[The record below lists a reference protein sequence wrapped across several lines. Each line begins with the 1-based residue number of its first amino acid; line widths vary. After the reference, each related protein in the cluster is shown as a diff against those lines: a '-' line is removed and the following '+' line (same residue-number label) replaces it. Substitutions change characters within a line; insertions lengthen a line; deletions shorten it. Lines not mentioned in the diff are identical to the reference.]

1 MFEQLTFT
9 NEKEEQEK
17 QEFKKYLSLKGEY
30 LYKQVYD
37 ILLEK
42 NKGTVSYQELSSF
55 IRYDKN
61 LRDTL
66 YIYLATCEEYLRALL
81 LKSYD
86 VASNS
91 PKFEQHCYKPLIDAL
106 KDKHDFSKSNLYF
119 KLDIDLSVLIRICQE
134 NELININSQDR
145 KHLKTLRNH
154 TMHHALLLFGQA
166 NNLEDVYANFNVLE
180 KQLNALLSLLPK
192 EYQNG
197 FIASIK
203 KLNGTGRKK
212 FLQKFY
218 LEYEDDKLH
227 IKTND

>member
-17 QEFKKYLSLKGEY
+17 KELNKYLSLKGEY

-42 NKGTVSYQELSSF
+42 NQGSVSYQELSSL

-66 YIYLATCEEYLRALL
+66 YTYLATCEEYLRTLL
-81 LKSYD
+81 LKNYD
-86 VASNS
+86 VEESC
-91 PKFEQHCYKPLIDAL
+91 PKFKQHNYNSLIRAL
-106 KDKHDFSKSNLYF
+106 NEKNDFSQSNLYF
-119 KLDIDLSVLIRICQE
+119 KLSVDFSVLLQICQE
-134 NELININSQDR
+134 KNLIHITSSNIESI
-145 KHLKTLRNH
+145 KTLRNR
-154 TMHHALLLFGQA
+154 TMHHAMLLFGQA
-166 NNLEDVYANFNVLE
+166 QTLKETYINFNALE
-180 KQLNALLSLLPK
+180 KQLNVLLSLLPQ

-197 FIASIK
+197 FISTIK

-212 FLQKFY
+212 FLQEFY
-218 LEYEDDKLH
+218 LEYKDDKLH

>member
-9 NEKEEQEK
+9 NEKEK
-17 QEFKKYLSLKGEY
+17 REFKKYLSLKGKY

-42 NKGTVSYQELSSF
+42 NKGTVSYQELSSL

-86 VASNS
+86 VARDS

-106 KDKHDFSKSNLYF
+106 KDKDNLSKSNLYF
-119 KLDIDLSVLIRICQE
+119 KLDIDLSILIRICQE
-134 NELININSQDR
+134 KGLININIQDR
-145 KHLKTLRNH
+145 KYIKTLRNH
-154 TMHHALLLFGQA
+154 TMHHAMLLFGQA
-166 NNLEDVYANFNVLE
+166 HDLKETLNNFNALR

-192 EYQNG
+192 QYQTG

-203 KLNGTGRKK
+203 KLNGSGRKK
-212 FLQKFY
+212 FLQEFY

>member
-9 NEKEEQEK
+9 NEKEK

-42 NKGTVSYQELSSF
+42 NKGTVSYQELSSL

-81 LKSYD
+81 LKHYD
-86 VASNS
+86 VASDS

-119 KLDIDLSVLIRICQE
+119 KLDIDLSILMRICQE
-134 NELININSQDR
+134 KGLININIQD
-145 KHLKTLRNH
+145 KKYIKTLRNH
-154 TMHHALLLFGQA
+154 TMHHAMLLLGQA
-166 NNLEDVYANFNVLE
+166 NNLEEVHANFNVLE
-180 KQLNALLSLLPK
+180 KQLNALLYLIPQ
-192 EYQNG
+192 EYQVG
-197 FIASIK
+197 FIDSIN

-212 FLQKFY
+212 FLQEFY
-218 LEYEDDKLH
+218 LEYKDDKLH
-227 IKTND
+227 IKTNN

>member
-9 NEKEEQEK
+9 NEKEK
-17 QEFKKYLSLKGEY
+17 QEFKKYLSLKGKY

-42 NKGTVSYQELSSF
+42 NKGTVSYQELSSL

-81 LKSYD
+81 LKHYD
-86 VASNS
+86 VTSDS
-91 PKFEQHCYKPLIDAL
+91 PKFEKHCYKPLMDAL

-119 KLDIDLSVLIRICQE
+119 KLDIDLSILIRICQE
-134 NELININSQDR
+134 KGLININSQNR
-145 KHLKTLRNH
+145 KYIKTLRNH
-154 TMHHALLLFGQA
+154 TMHHAMLLLGQA
-166 NNLEDVYANFNVLE
+166 NNLEEVHANFNVLE
-180 KQLNALLSLLPK
+180 KQLNALLYLIPQ
-192 EYQNG
+192 EYQVG
-197 FIASIK
+197 FIDSIN

-212 FLQKFY
+212 FLQEFY
-218 LEYEDDKLH
+218 LEYKDDKLH
-227 IKTND
+227 IKTNN

>member
-9 NEKEEQEK
+9 NEKEK
-17 QEFKKYLSLKGEY
+17 QEFKKYLSLKGKY

-42 NKGTVSYQELSSF
+42 NKGTVSYQELSSL

-66 YIYLATCEEYLRALL
+66 YIYLETCEEYLRELL
-81 LKSYD
+81 LKIYD
-86 VASNS
+86 LASDS
-91 PKFEQHCYKPLIDAL
+91 PKFEQHCYKPLIAAL
-106 KDKHDFSKSNLYF
+106 KDKDDLSKSNLYF
-119 KLDIDLSVLIRICQE
+119 KLDIDLSILIRICQE
-134 NELININSQDR
+134 KGLININIQDR

-166 NNLEDVYANFNVLE
+166 NNLEDVYANFNALR

-212 FLQKFY
+212 FLQEFY

>member
-9 NEKEEQEK
+9 NENEK
-17 QEFKKYLSLKGEY
+17 HEYKKYLYLKGEY
-30 LYKQVYD
+30 LHKQVYD

-42 NKGTVSYQELSSF
+42 NKEPVSYQELSSL

-81 LKSYD
+81 LKHYD
-86 VASNS
+86 VEETCH
-91 PKFEQHCYKPLIDAL
+91 KFKQHDYNLLMQAL
-106 KDKHDFSKSNLYF
+106 QEKNDFSQSNLYF
-119 KLDIDLSVLIRICQE
+119 KLNVDFSVLLQICQE
-134 NELININSQDR
+134 KNLIDITSSTIEAI
-145 KHLKTLRNH
+145 KTLRNH
-154 TMHHALLLFGQA
+154 TMHHALLILGQA
-166 NNLEDVYANFNVLE
+166 QNLKEAYDNFNALE
-180 KQLNALLSLLPK
+180 KQLNALLSLLPQ

-218 LEYEDDKLH
+218 LEYKDDKLH

>member
-17 QEFKKYLSLKGEY
+17 QEFKKYLSLKGKY

-42 NKGTVSYQELSSF
+42 NKGTVSYQELSSV

-61 LRDTL
+61 LRDAL

-81 LKSYD
+81 LKHYD
-86 VASNS
+86 VAIDCPKFNQHRSNS
-91 PKFEQHCYKPLIDAL
+91 LMHEL
-106 KDKHDFSKSNLYF
+106 KEKNEFSQSNLYF
-119 KLDIDLSVLIRICQE
+119 KLNVDFGVLLQICREKGLIDIPSSDFEAI
-134 NELININSQDR
+134 
-145 KHLKTLRNH
+145 KTLRNH
-154 TMHHALLLFGQA
+154 TMHHAMLLFGQA
-166 NNLEDVYANFNVLE
+166 HDFKETLDNFNVLE

-212 FLQKFY
+212 FLQEFY

>member
-9 NEKEEQEK
+9 NEKEK
-17 QEFKKYLSLKGEY
+17 QECKKYLSLKGKY

-42 NKGTVSYQELSSF
+42 NKGTVSYQELSSL

-81 LKSYD
+81 LKHYD
-86 VASNS
+86 VASDS

-106 KDKHDFSKSNLYF
+106 KDKDDLSKSNLYF
-119 KLDIDLSVLIRICQE
+119 KLDIDLSILIRICQE
-134 NELININSQDR
+134 KGLININIQDR
-145 KHLKTLRNH
+145 KYIKTLRNH
-154 TMHHALLLFGQA
+154 TMHHAMLLLGQA
-166 NNLEDVYANFNVLE
+166 NNLEEVHANFNVLE
-180 KQLNALLSLLPK
+180 KQLNALLYLIPQ
-192 EYQNG
+192 EYQVG
-197 FIASIK
+197 FIDSIN

-212 FLQKFY
+212 FLQEFY
-218 LEYEDDKLH
+218 LEYKDDKLH

>member
-9 NEKEEQEK
+9 NEKEE

-42 NKGTVSYQELSSF
+42 NKGTVFYQELSSF

-81 LKSYD
+81 LKHYD
-86 VASNS
+86 VEKSCPKFNQHRSNS
-91 PKFEQHCYKPLIDAL
+91 LMHEL
-106 KDKHDFSKSNLYF
+106 KEKNEFSQSNLYF
-119 KLDIDLSVLIRICQE
+119 KLNVDFGVLLQICQE
-134 NELININSQDR
+134 KGLINISPQDR
-145 KHLKTLRNH
+145 KHIKTLRNH
-154 TMHHALLLFGQA
+154 TMHHAMLLFGQA

-212 FLQKFY
+212 FLQEFY

>member
-9 NEKEEQEK
+9 NEKEK
-17 QEFKKYLSLKGEY
+17 QEFKKYSSLKGKY

-42 NKGTVSYQELSSF
+42 NKGTVSYQELSSL

-86 VASNS
+86 VASDS

-106 KDKHDFSKSNLYF
+106 KDKDDLSKSNLYF
-119 KLDIDLSVLIRICQE
+119 KLDIDLSILIRICQE
-134 NELININSQDR
+134 KGLININIQDR
-145 KHLKTLRNH
+145 KYIKTLRNH
-154 TMHHALLLFGQA
+154 TMHHAMLLLGQA
-166 NNLEDVYANFNVLE
+166 NNLEEVHANFNVLE
-180 KQLNALLSLLPK
+180 KQLNALLYLIPQ
-192 EYQNG
+192 EYQVG
-197 FIASIK
+197 FIDSIN

-212 FLQKFY
+212 FLQEFY

>member
-55 IRYDKN
+55 VRYDKN

-81 LKSYD
+81 LKHYD
-86 VASNS
+86 VVSDCPKFNQHRSNS
-91 PKFEQHCYKPLIDAL
+91 LMQEL
-106 KDKHDFSKSNLYF
+106 KEKNEFSQSNLYF
-119 KLDIDLSVLIRICQE
+119 KLNVDFSILLQICKEKRLIDITSLDIDAI
-134 NELININSQDR
+134 
-145 KHLKTLRNH
+145 KALRNH
-154 TMHHALLLFGQA
+154 TMHHSMLLFGQA
-166 NNLEDVYANFNVLE
+166 HNLKETYDNFDALE
-180 KQLNALLSLLPK
+180 KQLNTLLSLLPK

>member
-1 MFEQLTFT
+1 MFEQLNFT
-9 NEKEEQEK
+9 NEKEK
-17 QEFKKYLSLKGEY
+17 QEFKKYLSLKGKY

-42 NKGTVSYQELSSF
+42 NKGTVSYQELSYL

-81 LKSYD
+81 LKHYD
-86 VASNS
+86 VASDS
-91 PKFEQHCYKPLIDAL
+91 PKFEQHCYKPLIETL
-106 KDKHDFSKSNLYF
+106 KQKDDSSKSNLYF
-119 KLDIDLSVLIRICQE
+119 KLDIDLSILIRICQE
-134 NELININSQDR
+134 KELININAQER
-145 KHLKTLRNH
+145 KHIKTLRNH

-166 NNLEDVYANFNVLE
+166 TDLNKTRDNFNALT
-180 KQLNALLSLLPK
+180 KQLNAFLSLLPR

-197 FIASIK
+197 FISSIK
-203 KLNGTGRKK
+203 KLNGTGRTKY
-212 FLQKFY
+212 LQEFY